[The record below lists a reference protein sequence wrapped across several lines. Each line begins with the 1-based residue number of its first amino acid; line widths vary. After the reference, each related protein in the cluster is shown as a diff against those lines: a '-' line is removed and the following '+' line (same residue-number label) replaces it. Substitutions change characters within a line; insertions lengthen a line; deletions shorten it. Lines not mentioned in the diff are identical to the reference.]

1 MYLEKFMNKYEDW
14 QERLSAAPYYI
25 EIKNDG
31 PYYILKY
38 NMIQS
43 NFSYPEVIEARGS
56 IFTCIHNEWKC
67 VCRSLDKFGNWGES
81 YAVTNKIDWSK
92 PVSVQEKV
100 DGSIMRLW
108 FHKGVW
114 HLSTNGTIDA
124 FKADCSDSTYGDV
137 FKSIVCAH
145 TSWWDFLD
153 SLSYGCCYWFEMV
166 HPQYNPIVVHYN
178 EPAIYFLGWRDINGD
193 MNEIERMP
201 SILLERNKWIK
212 IPHRYTFTNLN
223 DVLEACHNMGE
234 NEEGYVICAYN
245 QMENN
250 SFLRIKCKGD
260 EYLKRHKLRGN
271 GPLTTA
277 KIISLWQTNCLDD
290 FLAYFPENATPVD
303 NIIKQLRDLW
313 EKADIAYDVVMGFGK
328 RKDFALRAQSYIKPI
343 QSYLFARLDKKVDC
357 AQTYFKQ
364 MKAKNLAD
372 LIEVKEI
379 ELK

>member
-1 MYLEKFMNKYEDW
+1 MYLEKFMNKYKDW
-14 QERLSAAPYYI
+14 QERLNAAPYCL

-38 NMIQS
+38 NMIES
-43 NFSYPEVIEARGS
+43 DFSRPEVIEARGS
-56 IFTCIHNEWKC
+56 IFTNMHNEWVC

-81 YAVTNKIDWSK
+81 YAVTNKIDWSR

-108 FHKGVW
+108 FHNSAW

-124 FKADCSDSTYGDV
+124 FKASCGDSNYGDV

-145 TSWWDFLD
+145 TSWQNFLN
-153 SLSYGCCYWFEMV
+153 SLHCDYCYWFEMV

-178 EPAIYFLGWRDINGD
+178 EPAIYFLGCRN
-193 MNEIERMP
+193 MNTMEEREP
-201 SILLERNKWIK
+201 WLDFISLKFSWLKRPKVYKYNSLDE
-212 IPHRYTFTNLN
+212 
-223 DVLEACHNMGE
+223 VLQACCKMGE
-234 NEEGYVICAYN
+234 DEEGYVICTSRG
-245 QMENN
+245 QMENG

-271 GPLTTA
+271 GPLTTT
-277 KIISLWQTNCLDD
+277 KIISLWQTDSLDD
-290 FLAYFPENATPVD
+290 FLAYFPENKALVD
-303 NIIKQLRDLW
+303 TTIQKVRDLW
-313 EKADIAYDVVMGFGK
+313 EKADIAYDCVKDSGK
-328 RKDFALRAQSYIKPI
+328 RRDFAIRARSYIKPL
-343 QSYLFARLDKKVDC
+343 QSYLFARLDNKVDC

-364 MKAKNLAD
+364 MKAKNLAE

-379 ELK
+379 GLK

>member
-1 MYLEKFMNKYEDW
+1 MYLEKFMNKHNDW
-14 QERLSAAPYYI
+14 KERLSVAPYFI
-25 EIKNDG
+25 EVKNDG

-43 NFSYPEVIEARGS
+43 DFSRPEVIEARGS
-56 IFTCIHNEWKC
+56 IFCNIHNEWRC

-108 FHKGVW
+108 FHRGAW

-124 FKADCSDSTYGDV
+124 FKATCGDSTYGDV
-137 FKSIVCAH
+137 FKFIVCAH

-153 SLSYGCCYWFEMV
+153 SLHYDCCYWFEMV

-178 EPAIYFLGWRDINGD
+178 EPAIYFLGWRDIDGD
-193 MNEIERMP
+193 MNEIEHMP
-201 SILLERNKWIK
+201 SILLRRNKWIK
-212 IPHRYTFTNLN
+212 IPRRYTFTNL
-223 DVLEACHNMGE
+223 DDILEACHKMGE
-234 NEEGYVICAYN
+234 NEEGYVVCAYS
-245 QMENN
+245 QMENS

-271 GPLTTA
+271 GPLTQ
-277 KIISLWQTNCLDD
+277 KRIIEMWQESSIDD
-290 FLAYFPENATPVD
+290 FLAYFPEHKEFVD
-303 NIIKQLRDLW
+303 RTIFMLLHLAK
-313 EKADIAYDVVMGFGK
+313 KADAIYDALAGVK
-328 RKDFALRAQSYIKPI
+328 NRRDFALYAKKWIKPLQSYF
-343 QSYLFARLDKKVDC
+343 FARLDNKVDC

-364 MKAKNLAD
+364 MKAKNLAE

-379 ELK
+379 GLK